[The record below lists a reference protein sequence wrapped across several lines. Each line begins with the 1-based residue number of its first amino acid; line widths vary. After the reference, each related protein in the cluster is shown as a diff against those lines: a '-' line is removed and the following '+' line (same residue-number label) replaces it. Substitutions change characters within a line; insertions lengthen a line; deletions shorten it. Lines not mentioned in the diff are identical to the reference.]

1 MLFRSVSQSRYAQD
15 LVSTVQDNL
24 GDFGSA
30 IIRAEDAPEQPGK
43 PELYSAIPRPF
54 TFNDIIHR
62 WQPMG
67 IRIIVNLPYIS
78 NDSQWLFLIRHNP
91 YIPWI
96 GEDRGNDI
104 CNFSNLFP
112 VRFQP
117 GQEKAGNLDN
127 SAVTI
132 TQHSPPPLL
141 SLLSQIHR
149 EWRGSIKYRL
159 RTVSNFTAQ
168 GYIFATLLRNETP
181 ISGIVDPLHT
191 QFIQTQD
198 DYSYSQGM
206 YNSYTQ
212 SDLSMFRHLE
222 LVVPYEYPVPFF
234 DQFNYFSRGSAAKV
248 GVDMI
253 EHHGDTYIAI
263 GVRGAISTPS
273 TSSQV
278 MFELEYAAGD
288 DFQFGNP
295 FILPRGAFNSKSM
308 YFGKTSPRAQ
318 ISTTLIMPDKRFK
331 TDGINTVTAA

>member
-1 MLFRSVSQSRYAQD
+1 MD
-15 LVSTVQDNL
+15 LVLTQQSNL
-24 GDFGSA
+24 GDYGSA
-30 IIRAEDAPEQPGK
+30 IVDSKDVSEQPRK
-43 PELYSAIPRPF
+43 SRVLSTIPRPF
-54 TFNDIIHR
+54 SFDDIIHR

-67 IRIIVNLPYIS
+67 IRIIVDIPYIA

-91 YIPWI
+91 YVPWI
-96 GEDRGNDI
+96 GEDRGSDI
-104 CNFSNLFP
+104 YNFSNLFP

-117 GQEKAGNLDN
+117 GQEGAGNLDRLP
-127 SAVTI
+127 VHI

-181 ISGIVDPLHT
+181 ISGLVDPLHT

-212 SDLSMFRHLE
+212 SDLSMFRHME

-234 DQFNYFSRGSAAKV
+234 DQFNYLTRGKYNTGPLEDLV
-248 GVDMI
+248 
-253 EHHGDTYIAI
+253 EHYGDTYIAV
-263 GVRGAISTPS
+263 GVRGSITTPS
-273 TSSQV
+273 ATSQI

-295 FILPRGAFNSKSM
+295 FLLPRGAFNPKSL
-308 YFGKTSPRAQ
+308 YFGRSDPKSQ
-318 ISTTLIMPDKRFK
+318 ISSTLIMPDKRFK
-331 TDGINTVTAA
+331 TDGINTVTAV